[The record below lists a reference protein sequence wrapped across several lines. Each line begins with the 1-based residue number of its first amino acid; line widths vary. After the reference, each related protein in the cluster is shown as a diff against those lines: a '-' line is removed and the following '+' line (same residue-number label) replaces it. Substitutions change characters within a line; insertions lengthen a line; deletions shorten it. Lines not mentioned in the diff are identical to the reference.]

1 MPPEHVLSSVLCV
14 SINLLQLKFALGLF
28 WEDLFWLD
36 LLIDKCLKS
45 EILCLKQIESLANLW
60 IFYTH
65 VEENVIKFLGKI
77 KWINRFEKERCAE
90 IARFQQFIRIYYI
103 VKEEQKF

>member
-1 MPPEHVLSSVLCV
+1 MIGFNHLHEKRLPDFIGQSTILHRRLLIESLCAPGTCFIISFV
-14 SINLLQLKFALGLF
+14 SLINSLQLKFALGLF

-60 IFYTH
+60 IFLYM
-65 VEENVIKFLGKI
+65 
-77 KWINRFEKERCAE
+77 
-90 IARFQQFIRIYYI
+90 
-103 VKEEQKF
+103 